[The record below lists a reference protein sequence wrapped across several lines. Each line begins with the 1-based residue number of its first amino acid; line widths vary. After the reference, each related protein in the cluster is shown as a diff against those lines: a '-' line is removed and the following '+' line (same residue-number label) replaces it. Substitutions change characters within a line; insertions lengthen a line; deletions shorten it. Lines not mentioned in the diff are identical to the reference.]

1 MKTALIYY
9 SLDGNCRLVAEM
21 LKEELGADLFSIET
35 VDSKKRTGLS
45 KFVWGGRMVFTRKE
59 PPLKPL
65 AADLAAYDLL
75 ILGAPV
81 WAGSPAPP
89 MMSFL
94 TQTAFPAQKRFALF
108 CCHMGG
114 MGKALETFKSRLAEH
129 EIVSA
134 KDFIS
139 PEKQE
144 AENVRASVK
153 EWALALKTRNCAEIT

>member
-1 MKTALIYY
+1 MKTAVIYY

-35 VDSKKRTGLS
+35 IDSKKRKGLS

-65 AADLAAYDLL
+65 TADLASYDLL

-94 TQTAFPAQKRFALF
+94 AQGAIPAKKRLALF

-114 MGKALETFKSRLAEH
+114 MGKALETFKGRLAGT
-129 EIVSA
+129 EIVST

-139 PEKQE
+139 PEKQK
-144 AENVRASVK
+144 AENLRASVK
-153 EWALALKTRNCAEIT
+153 EWAPELKG

>member
-1 MKTALIYY
+1 MKTAVIYY
-9 SLDGNCRLVAEM
+9 SLDGNCRLVAQM
-21 LKEELGADLFSIET
+21 LREELGADLFSIET
-35 VDSKKRTGLS
+35 LDSKKRKGLS
-45 KFVWGGRMVFTRKE
+45 KFVWGGRMVFTHKE

-65 AADLAAYDLL
+65 TVDPASYDLL

-94 TQTAFPAQKRFALF
+94 AQEAIPAKKRLALF

-114 MGKALETFKSRLAEH
+114 MGKALETFKSRLAGN
-129 EIVSA
+129 EIVST

-139 PEKQE
+139 PEKQT
-144 AENVRASVK
+144 AENLQAAVK
-153 EWALALKTRNCAEIT
+153 EWTLALKG

>member
-1 MKTALIYY
+1 MKTGVIYY

-35 VDSKKRTGLS
+35 IDSKKRKGLS
-45 KFVWGGRMVFTRKE
+45 KFVWGGRMVFTRRK

-65 AADLAAYDLL
+65 TADLASYDLL

-94 TQTAFPAQKRFALF
+94 AQAAFPAKKRLALF

-114 MGKALETFKSRLAEH
+114 MGKALETFKSRLAKN
-129 EIVSA
+129 EIVST

-139 PEKQE
+139 PGKQE
-144 AENVRASVK
+144 AENLRASVK
-153 EWALALKTRNCAEIT
+153 EWALALKG